1 MPVECGSVPPHNAH
15 APAPASPPP
24 APPAVPPARM
34 TSMATSA
41 ASGCDVATIA
51 FWAWTVE
58 RPAKWKF
65 LIASA
70 FFSVF
75 LQYFLG
81 VPLGGR
87 RACLQGVL
95 YRWFLAYSSPAG
107 QWLACQG
114 GVRGNAPKT
123 QAL

>member
-24 APPAVPPARM
+24 APPAVPPARI
-34 TSMATSA
+34 TSMAVSA

-65 LIASA
+65 LIARA
-70 FFSVF
+70 FLISVY
-75 LQYFLG
+75 LDI
-81 VPLGGR
+81 PH
-87 RACLQGVL
+87 
-95 YRWFLAYSSPAG
+95 
-107 QWLACQG
+107 G
-114 GVRGNAPKT
+114 GVGRAYRRLFTRGSWHIRPRQGNGG
-123 QAL
+123 

>member
-41 ASGCDVATIA
+41 ACGCDVATIA
-51 FWAWTVE
+51 VWAWTVE

-65 LIASA
+65 LIARA
-70 FFSVF
+70 FFQRF
-75 LQYFLG
+75 G
-81 VPLGGR
+81 VPR
-87 RACLQGVL
+87 REQAGLEG
-95 YRWFLAYSSPAG
+95 FLAYYSPAG
-107 QWLACQG
+107 QWLVCQRPDAG
-114 GVRGNAPKT
+114 KDRFPLPGLPDKRSRCR
-123 QAL
+123 